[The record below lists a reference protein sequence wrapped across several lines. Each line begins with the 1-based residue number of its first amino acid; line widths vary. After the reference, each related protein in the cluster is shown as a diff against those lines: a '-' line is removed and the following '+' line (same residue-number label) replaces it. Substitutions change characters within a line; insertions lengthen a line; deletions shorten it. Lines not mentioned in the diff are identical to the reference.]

1 MKTFDEYR
9 EALGTIESTV
19 EYRVEVAALR
29 FVGEVVGAMRL
40 GGVKQASLATR
51 LGTSEAY
58 VSKALRGDT
67 NFTLATMVRIAD
79 ALGRELHL
87 HLAERGATV
96 RWLDL
101 VKGGLSSPKGA
112 LLPPEVTFSHIQPAG
127 ESDATG
133 TIAA

>member
-1 MKTFDEYR
+1 MKTLDEYR
-9 EALGTIESTV
+9 EALEGIEAAV

-29 FVGEVVGAMRL
+29 FVGEVVVAMRL
-40 GGVKQASLATR
+40 RGVKQASLAAR

-79 ALGRELHL
+79 ALGKEVHL
-87 HLAERGATV
+87 HLAERGAAV

-101 VKGGLSSPKGA
+101 VRGEVSSANGA
-112 LLPPEVTFSHIQPAG
+112 PLQVEVTFSHIQPAG